1 MDYFLLFGIAGFACL
16 ILGFIGY
23 KRSTDKIIKEQ
34 DRELAAL
41 ETENKRLKSALRG
54 LKRIQKVYFS
64 DKEID
69 YPPTDKIT
77 LTARDDVK
85 EY

>member
-1 MDYFLLFGIAGFACL
+1 MDYFLLFGITGFACL

-23 KRSTDKIIKEQ
+23 KLTTDKIIKEQ
-34 DRELAAL
+34 DKELAAL
-41 ETENKRLKSALRG
+41 KTEKKRLESALRG
-54 LKRIQKVYFS
+54 AKYIQKVYLS

-69 YPPTDKIT
+69 YPPTAKIKVER
-77 LTARDDVK
+77 RDSLE